1 MSLTLLHSASAHC
14 ARFDAIRDRI
24 APSVSLTHEVRE
36 AWLTAAQGG
45 MSTALAE
52 DIQAWVGAQSHP
64 VLCTCTTIGAVAEA
78 AGAVRIDRP
87 LMDAAAKIGGPYV
100 LAFCLDSTR
109 AASEALLREAVG
121 TDAEIH
127 LLPLTEHWA
136 LFEKGDLSGFEA
148 AMAAS
153 INEAAPS
160 EGCVVLAQASMAG
173 AAELLQDLPAPVLS
187 SPELALRTAL
197 DRLCST
203 TP

>member
-24 APSVSLTHEVRE
+24 APGVSLTHEVRE

-87 LMDAAAKIGGPYV
+87 LMD
-100 LAFCLDSTR
+100 
-109 AASEALLREAVG
+109 
-121 TDAEIH
+121 
-127 LLPLTEHWA
+127 
-136 LFEKGDLSGFEA
+136 
-148 AMAAS
+148 
-153 INEAAPS
+153 
-160 EGCVVLAQASMAG
+160 
-173 AAELLQDLPAPVLS
+173 
-187 SPELALRTAL
+187 
-197 DRLCST
+197 
-203 TP
+203 

>member
-24 APSVSLTHEVRE
+24 APGVSLTHEVRK

-109 AASEALLREAVG
+109 GASEALLREAVG
-121 TDAEIH
+121 ADAEIH
-127 LLPLTEHWA
+127 LLPLTDHWA
-136 LFEKGDLSGFEA
+136 LFEKGALSGFEA

-173 AAELLQDLPAPVLS
+173 AAELLQDFPAPVLS
-187 SPELALRTAL
+187 SPELAMRAAL
-197 DRLCST
+197 DRL
-203 TP
+203 